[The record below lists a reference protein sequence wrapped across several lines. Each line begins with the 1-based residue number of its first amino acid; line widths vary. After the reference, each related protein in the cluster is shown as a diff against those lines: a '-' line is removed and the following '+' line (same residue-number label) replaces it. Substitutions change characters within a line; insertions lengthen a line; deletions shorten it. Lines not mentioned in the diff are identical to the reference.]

1 MAKKTRKPY
10 RDHDKDFVS
19 RLKEPEFAYEYL
31 KAALEE
37 SDLPEVF
44 MDALSHVA
52 KAKGIR
58 QISTRTKLNREN
70 LYKLLSKGGN
80 PTLSSL
86 YSILDALGLKLS
98 LEPKKKAI

>member
-1 MAKKTRKPY
+1 MAKKTKKPY
-10 RDHDKDFVS
+10 RDHDEDFVA

-31 KAALEE
+31 KAALDEK
-37 SDLPEVF
+37 DMPEVF

-52 KAKGIR
+52 KAKGVR
-58 QISTRTKLNREN
+58 QIAARTKLNREN
-70 LYKLLSKGGN
+70 LYKLLSKDGN

-98 LEPKKKAI
+98 LELKKKAI